1 MCDSSEGR
9 AALCSHIQKLVYV
22 SSLLSGSGVVNV
34 APSVL
39 CFGFIERLRRRQC
52 SAVGSVLGVL

>member
-1 MCDSSEGR
+1 MCENGEGR

-52 SAVGSVLGVL
+52 SAVGSMFRLY